1 MNEQLIKFIEL
12 CLEDGVISD
21 KEREVIFRKSKEL
34 GVPDDEC
41 EILLNS
47 LVSKHSKKSNQ
58 PETTKKKGGFFS
70 SMFNEIKKNI
80 ETDSIKSSLNQVKK
94 DFQKG
99 MDISK
104 ERSPFIQKPHDVQPS
119 KTNSE
124 ELEEKERLQK
134 EKDEKKRLQKEK
146 DEKKR
151 LQKEKEEKERLQKEE
166 EEKES
171 LQKEQEEMTNQTT
184 YNSSKDVFL
193 NYPLEELIPIFQ
205 IISNSTSW
213 RYSGEYGGIRE
224 NEQDNWLDFLNEEG
238 EVFQVTYNGEN
249 QPCTILH
256 MDYESNEPETPSE
269 LIKLIQDFFKTGD
282 ITRINKEID
291 TYNLDLNSSKDSWIL
306 KFDSDGNGEVDLIEG
321 DEFNQFLKKYQNQI
335 IEINR
340 EYIQQFVKLSS
351 LIKTKKK
358 NIQTIFDNI
367 KTKSNQNELEEH
379 IGILKNEIHNYELV
393 LFNSLNMIVSLVD
406 DDMITF
412 FEIHES
418 FDKLNIFNS
427 NWENEMSQKL
437 TKIEDG
443 LTNLMYS
450 INQMGMDIIDGLSHL
465 TYINE
470 ESNRNLENHL
480 FEINSSIKVNNLLT
494 GIQTYQMYK
503 INQNTKS
510 LRG

>member
-1 MNEQLIKFIEL
+1 
-12 CLEDGVISD
+12 
-21 KEREVIFRKSKEL
+21 
-34 GVPDDEC
+34 
-41 EILLNS
+41 

-58 PETTKKKGGFFS
+58 PDTPKKKGGFFS
-70 SMFNEIKKNI
+70 SMFSEIKKNI
-80 ETDSIKSSLNQVKK
+80 DTDSIKSSLNQVKD

-104 ERSPFIQKPHDVQPS
+104 GRSPFIQKPHDVQS
-119 KTNSE
+119 IKTNSE
-124 ELEEKERLQK
+124 ELEEKERI
-134 EKDEKKRLQKEK
+134 
-146 DEKKR
+146 
-151 LQKEKEEKERLQKEE
+151 QKEKEEKERIQKEQEEKGRLQKEE
-166 EEKES
+166 EEKER
-171 LQKEQEEMTNQTT
+171 LQKEKEEMTNQTT

-193 NYPLEELIPIFQ
+193 NYPLEELIPILQ

-213 RYSGEYGGIRE
+213 RYSGEHGGIRE
-224 NEQDNWLDFLNEEG
+224 NEQNNWLDFLNEER
-238 EVFQVTYNGEN
+238 EVFQVIYNGEN
-249 QPCTILH
+249 QPCTILY
-256 MDYESNEPETPSE
+256 MDYESNEPEIPTE

-306 KFDSDGNGEVDLIEG
+306 KFDSDGNGEVDIIEG
-321 DEFNQFLKKYQNQI
+321 DEFNQFLKKYQKQI

-367 KTKSNQNELEEH
+367 KTKSNQKELEEH
-379 IGILKNEIHNYELV
+379 VGILKNEIHNYELV

-412 FEIHES
+412 FEIYES

-450 INQMGMDIIDGLSHL
+450 INQMGMDIIDGLSQL
-465 TYINE
+465 TYISE

-480 FEINSSIKVNNLLT
+480 VEINSSIQVNNLLT
-494 GIQTYQMYK
+494 GIQTYQLYK
-503 INQNTKS
+503 INKNTKS
-510 LRG
+510 LRE